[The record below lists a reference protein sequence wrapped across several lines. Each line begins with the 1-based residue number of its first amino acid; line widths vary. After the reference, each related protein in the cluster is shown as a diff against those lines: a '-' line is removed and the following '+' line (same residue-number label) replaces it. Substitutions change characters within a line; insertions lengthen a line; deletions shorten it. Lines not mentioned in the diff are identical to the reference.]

1 MVTFKAK
8 DIFRASRL
16 NLLGIKNK
24 HVDKNMEKIG
34 NAEELSPILLVRDPL
49 SNRVIIADGYH
60 RLSAV
65 YALSEDADIPC
76 KIVWVPSEKLSR
88 SQLKKFTFWEQLRP
102 KYSHQNTGFVQ
113 AFLVKGV
120 VACPSLVCDCL

>member
-1 MVTFKAK
+1 MPDAKIHWLNEPRDTNYPAAQSYLTLCFPEKKAKSLVKKLKIAPMVTFKAK

-76 KIVWVPSEKLSR
+76 KII
-88 SQLKKFTFWEQLRP
+88 
-102 KYSHQNTGFVQ
+102 
-113 AFLVKGV
+113 
-120 VACPSLVCDCL
+120 